1 MQLKSFI
8 AGGLLLAA
16 TALPATAQ
24 TAAGELRCMVKG
36 AFGFVIGSNRAAT
49 CSYRRP
55 GQPVEFYTG
64 ELGGFGLDIGPTNAV
79 ALTYK
84 VYAVEPTAQAALQGD
99 FAGPGFGV
107 AAGAGVAGNVLVGG
121 ASGGATLLPV
131 PNTATTAFT
140 GFNVNA
146 GLSHLTLQFAA
157 VEQVGEPTRKRRAPR
172 AADLQ

>member
-1 MQLKSFI
+1 MRLTSFF

-16 TALPATAQ
+16 TALPAAAQ

-36 AFGFVIGSNRAAT
+36 AFGFVFGSNRAAT
-49 CSYRRP
+49 CTYRRP

-84 VYAVEPTAQAALQGD
+84 VYAVDPSAPAALQGN

-107 AAGAGVAGNVLVGG
+107 AANVGVASNALVGG
-121 ASGGATLLPV
+121 ASGGITLLPV
-131 PNTATTAFT
+131 LNTATTAFT
-140 GFNVNA
+140 GFNVSA
-146 GLSHLTLQFAA
+146 GLSRLNLQFAA
-157 VEQVGEPTRKRRAPR
+157 VEQVEGPARRRRVPR
-172 AADLQ
+172 PVALQ